1 MEKRSRLAKRK
12 RKFNFSLSKVASSSV
27 PGQVRP
33 QLDGVGGCDEDVGV
47 AVRVDVHEGVGV
59 GELEGGRRFAA
70 AKIREDRLTRAAR
83 AVKSG
88 TIECF
93 IQKLTKM

>member
-1 MEKRSRLAKRK
+1 MLTNEQSAKK
-12 RKFNFSLSKVASSSV
+12 RKFNFSLSKVASCGV

-33 QLDGVGGCDEDVGV
+33 QLDGIGGGDEDVGV
-47 AVRVDVHEGVGV
+47 AVRVDVHKGVGV

-70 AKIREDRLTRAAR
+70 SKIREDRLTRAAR

-88 TIECF
+88 IIECF
-93 IQKLTKM
+93 IQMLT